1 MMEFPYYHV
10 LEQSNEE
17 TGMDIHHYHVLE
29 QSNEETGMDI
39 HHYHVLEQSNEETG
53 MEFPYYHV
61 LEQSNGD
68 TGMEFP
74 YYHVLEQSNEETE
87 MDVHHY
93 HVLESPLY
101 YNSSEE
107 EAGRS
112 GRASLLNTM
121 RLSWQRFSRDSKVFP
136 IPKEASCQDDD
147 KTYASPWTKPTSD
160 KSLPHIYKDLDQ
172 STMEPIR
179 EYTRL
184 IATK

>member
-1 MMEFPYYHV
+1 
-10 LEQSNEE
+10 
-17 TGMDIHHYHVLE
+17 MDIHHYHVLE
-29 QSNEETGMDI
+29 QSSEETGMDVHHYHVLEQSSEETGMDVHHYHVLEQSSEETGMDI
-39 HHYHVLEQSNEETG
+39 HHYHTLER
-53 MEFPYYHV
+53 
-61 LEQSNGD
+61 
-68 TGMEFP
+68 
-74 YYHVLEQSNEETE
+74 
-87 MDVHHY
+87 
-93 HVLESPLY
+93 PLY

-136 IPKEASCQDDD
+136 ITKEASCQDDD
-147 KTYASPWTKPTSD
+147 KTYASPWTKPTSED
-160 KSLPHIYKDLDQ
+160 SLPHIYKDLDQ